1 MIVRKLAEAEQSARR
16 VVSPDGNWE
25 SVRLLLSADN
35 MGFSF
40 HITTIYRGAAFRMHY
55 RNHLESVYCLSGRG
69 EVETLADGKTFPIEA
84 GTLYVLDQHD
94 EHILRAFS
102 EMTMA
107 CVFNPPLHGS
117 EVHNAD
123 GAYEL
128 DGESVTE

>member
-107 CVFNPPLHGS
+107 CVFNPPCTA
-117 EVHNAD
+117 VKYTTPMVPMNWTANP
-123 GAYEL
+123 
-128 DGESVTE
+128 